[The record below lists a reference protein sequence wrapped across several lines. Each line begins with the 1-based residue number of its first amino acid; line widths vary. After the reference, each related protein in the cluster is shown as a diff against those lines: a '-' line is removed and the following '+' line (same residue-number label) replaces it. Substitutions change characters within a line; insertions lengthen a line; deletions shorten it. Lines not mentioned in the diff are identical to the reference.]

1 MLLCAVRLCPL
12 GMLGRILC
20 WKILWC
26 KNTFVLSQRAGY
38 HSLLD
43 IRLVHFSVL
52 VLHNGVVWYTIVWYT
67 IHGGPGQGD
76 YLLCRG
82 WNGFSGGAEPAEVSN
97 HYIHP
102 HSGFT
107 QLCVELD
114 CWSIIVFC
122 IFHIVRW
129 SLQMLLAYTRAIHS
143 LRFTQMYMDVC
154 AVILSSVF
162 QCIFHIGTCL
172 FLL

>member
-1 MLLCAVRLCPL
+1 MCAPKE
-12 GMLGRILC
+12 GRAEY
-20 WKILWC
+20 
-26 KNTFVLSQRAGY
+26 SAGY
-38 HSLLD
+38 YT
-43 IRLVHFSVL
+43 LVQKYFRAFIQGGLGTIVCWIF
-52 VLHNGVVWYTIVWYT
+52 VWYTIVWYTLVCYTIVWYAIVWYT

-114 CWSIIVFC
+114 C
-122 IFHIVRW
+122 
-129 SLQMLLAYTRAIHS
+129 
-143 LRFTQMYMDVC
+143 
-154 AVILSSVF
+154 
-162 QCIFHIGTCL
+162 
-172 FLL
+172 

>member
-1 MLLCAVRLCPL
+1 MLSR
-12 GMLGRILC
+12 
-20 WKILWC
+20 
-26 KNTFVLSQRAGY
+26 RAGY
-38 HSLLD
+38 RSLLD
-43 IRLVHFSVL
+43 IHLVNYSVWYAI
-52 VLHNGVVWYTIVWYT
+52 VWYAIVWYTIVWYT

-114 CWSIIVFC
+114 C
-122 IFHIVRW
+122 
-129 SLQMLLAYTRAIHS
+129 
-143 LRFTQMYMDVC
+143 
-154 AVILSSVF
+154 
-162 QCIFHIGTCL
+162 
-172 FLL
+172 